1 MEIVVLKKINN
12 ELTKRY
18 SAGVTYFQFIQHS
31 VKCC

>member
-12 ELTKRY
+12 ESTKRY
-18 SAGVTYFQFIQHS
+18 SAGVTSNLYNS